1 MNSFSSE
8 DIRGLLNQPLDAPV
22 VFLETASLDKENKES
37 FLFENFHKIITFN
50 SDDDINLFFKRAETY
65 LNKGYWLCG
74 YFSYE
79 FGYFLEPALD
89 KLKTKPKAPLAWVGV
104 CKSPKVITHKKRYND
119 LLRELKEKDITYQI
133 KNIKPNIN
141 RKEYSD
147 RIKKIKTYLE
157 EGLTYQ
163 VNYTFKLKFDF
174 LGNALGLYLDL
185 RESQPTGYS
194 AFVNTG
200 KRQILSLSP
209 ELFFRKTE
217 NKIITRPMKGTVRR
231 GLTLEED
238 NCAKQFMQGN
248 EKNRAENLMIV
259 DLLRNDLGRISKE
272 VQVLK
277 LFDIEEYRTLHQMT
291 STITAELKE
300 KLKLKDMFS
309 ALFPCGSV
317 TGAPKIKTMK
327 IIKDLE
333 SESRDVYTGS
343 IGYISPDKKAVFN
356 VAIRTVVLEEN
367 KGELGIGGGIVYDS
381 QVKSEYEEAILK
393 ANFFT
398 KLNSGLSLI
407 ETILYNKL
415 TGYKYLSLHLKRLKD
430 SCKYFSIML
439 NVEKLLIALKQINIL
454 AMKEDLIVR
463 VLVDKDGKF
472 NIEKKVLIKEP
483 LTVKVKFS
491 LKRVNP
497 ENPLLYHKTNQR
509 ELYDKERIK
518 ALKEGFFEVLFL
530 NKKSEV
536 TEGSI
541 TNVFILKNKKLYTPA
556 LKCGL
561 LPGVLRAHLLE
572 QGEVEEKVIW
582 LEDVLR
588 ADKVYVGNS
597 VRGMVEVKF

>member
-300 KLKLKDMFS
+300 KLKLKDMFL

>member
-381 QVKSEYEEAILK
+381 QIKSEYEEAILK

>member
-259 DLLRNDLGRISKE
+259 DLLR
-272 VQVLK
+272 
-277 LFDIEEYRTLHQMT
+277 
-291 STITAELKE
+291 
-300 KLKLKDMFS
+300 
-309 ALFPCGSV
+309 
-317 TGAPKIKTMK
+317 
-327 IIKDLE
+327 
-333 SESRDVYTGS
+333 
-343 IGYISPDKKAVFN
+343 
-356 VAIRTVVLEEN
+356 
-367 KGELGIGGGIVYDS
+367 
-381 QVKSEYEEAILK
+381 
-393 ANFFT
+393 
-398 KLNSGLSLI
+398 
-407 ETILYNKL
+407 
-415 TGYKYLSLHLKRLKD
+415 
-430 SCKYFSIML
+430 
-439 NVEKLLIALKQINIL
+439 
-454 AMKEDLIVR
+454 
-463 VLVDKDGKF
+463 
-472 NIEKKVLIKEP
+472 
-483 LTVKVKFS
+483 
-491 LKRVNP
+491 
-497 ENPLLYHKTNQR
+497 
-509 ELYDKERIK
+509 
-518 ALKEGFFEVLFL
+518 
-530 NKKSEV
+530 
-536 TEGSI
+536 
-541 TNVFILKNKKLYTPA
+541 
-556 LKCGL
+556 
-561 LPGVLRAHLLE
+561 
-572 QGEVEEKVIW
+572 
-582 LEDVLR
+582 
-588 ADKVYVGNS
+588 
-597 VRGMVEVKF
+597 